1 MTGRGGDLRF
11 WSANSAGPL
20 RGSCEKASAFWKQ
33 ATCAGRSAA
42 SSGSENSPRACPTW
56 ARTRSTLV
64 VSGSETCTPRYWRD
78 CSAFGSERGCP
89 PSLRQGTSK
98 TASAD
103 HHLRSRHCRK
113 LLPAPESFGRA
124 GSGDRQHGRRSLPNP
139 PSNIEGSPW
148 HKADSPKIPG
158 SQDRPGL
165 MPA

>member
-1 MTGRGGDLRF
+1 MTGRGGELRF
-11 WSANSAGPL
+11 RSANSAGPL
-20 RGSCEKASAFWKQ
+20 RRSCEKASAFWKQ

-64 VSGSETCTPRYWRD
+64 VSGSEICTPRYWRD

-113 LLPAPESFGRA
+113 QLPARNLSGAPEAVIDNMAA
-124 GSGDRQHGRRSLPNP
+124 GVFQISLQISKEAAGIKQILRKYRDR
-139 PSNIEGSPW
+139 
-148 HKADSPKIPG
+148 KI
-158 SQDRPGL
+158 DL
-165 MPA
+165 A